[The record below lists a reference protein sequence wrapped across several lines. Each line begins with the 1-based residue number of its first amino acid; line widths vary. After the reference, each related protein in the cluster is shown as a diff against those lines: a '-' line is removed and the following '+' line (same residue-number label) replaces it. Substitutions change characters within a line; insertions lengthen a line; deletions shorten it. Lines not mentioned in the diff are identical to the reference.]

1 MRNAKIAMGEERIKV
16 AIRPKS
22 APGTVVELEIT
33 DRDAAAANR
42 ALELL
47 GKTDE
52 VRLFVEVNELTG
64 KKGGPIETADARD
77 KAVKDHL
84 EGLSKRFAAG
94 LKLIEGDKNVDH
106 LEGLSQ
112 RYANG
117 SKALNGGASDEDA
130 LDAASVRRLQEHR
143 RRGN

>member
-1 MRNAKIAMGEERIKV
+1 
-16 AIRPKS
+16 
-22 APGTVVELEIT
+22 
-33 DRDAAAANR
+33 
-42 ALELL
+42 
-47 GKTDE
+47 

-64 KKGGPIETADARD
+64 KKGGARD

-112 RYANG
+112 PYANG
-117 SKALNGGASDEDA
+117 SKALNGGASEDA